1 MTTTPELIDQLSG
14 DLSATPKGVV
24 ARRVV
29 RGVVI
34 GAAIAAAVV
43 LTLWGLRPDM
53 ANAIASF
60 AFWVKLAYPA
70 VLVALGLAAALR
82 LARPDV
88 RVARNTWIGMGLVL
102 AVMAGLASAE
112 LWHVPPDTYGRVI
125 MGSTAATCPWLI
137 ALLAVPVMAITLGVL
152 RRMAPTRLTLAGA
165 AAGLTAG
172 ATAAFVYAWSCG
184 ETALPFVLIWYGIGI
199 AIPAVA
205 GALLGRVALRW

>member
-14 DLSATPKGVV
+14 ELSATPKGFV
-24 ARRVV
+24 ARRVAL
-29 RGVVI
+29 GVVG

-53 ANAIASF
+53 ASAIASF
-60 AFWVKLAYPA
+60 AFWAKLAYPA
-70 VLVALGLAAALR
+70 LLTALGLAATLR

-88 RVARNTWIGMGLVL
+88 RVARSTWIGMGLVL

-112 LWHVPPDTYGRVI
+112 LWHVPPDAYGRVI

-137 ALLAVPVMAITLGVL
+137 TLLALPVLAITIAVL

-184 ETALPFVLIWYGIGI
+184 ETALPFVLIWYGIGM
-199 AIPAVA
+199 AIPVVV
-205 GALLGRVALRW
+205 GALLGRFALRW

>member
-14 DLSATPKGVV
+14 ELSATPKGFV
-24 ARRVV
+24 ARRVAL
-29 RGVVI
+29 GVVG

-53 ANAIASF
+53 SNAIASF
-60 AFWVKLAYPA
+60 AFWAKLAYPA
-70 VLVALGLAAALR
+70 LLTALGLAATLR

-88 RVARNTWIGMGLVL
+88 RVARSTWIGMGLVL

-137 ALLAVPVMAITLGVL
+137 ALLAIPVMAIMLAVL

-184 ETALPFVLIWYGIGI
+184 ETALPFVLIWYGIGM
-199 AIPAVA
+199 AIPTAA
-205 GALLGRVALRW
+205 GALLGRLALRW